1 MYQQMSTAALDIITS
16 LTFISYIGI
25 GSKINVKS
33 NTVVEA
39 ESHIGSVMRYISGES
54 RRHTVQ
60 YINDVIT
67 KAIDLAS
74 KEDENS
80 RVSIMD
86 SMRKCIE
93 GINNLMITYEKDR
106 YIVAK
111 LTSEILRIE
120 HFVRQVT
127 EHNANIR

>member
-1 MYQQMSTAALDIITS
+1 MSTAALDIITS
-16 LTFISYIGI
+16 LTFISYIGA
-25 GSKINVKS
+25 GYKINVKS

-39 ESHIGSVMRYISGES
+39 ESHTGSLLRYVCGES
-54 RRHTVQ
+54 RKHTVQ
-60 YINDVIT
+60 YINDIIT

-80 RVSIMD
+80 RFSIVEAMRR
-86 SMRKCIE
+86 SME

-120 HFVRQVT
+120 HFIRQIAVY
-127 EHNANIR
+127 NDSKR

>member
-1 MYQQMSTAALDIITS
+1 MSTAALDIITS

>member
-1 MYQQMSTAALDIITS
+1 MSTAALDIITS
-16 LTFISYIGI
+16 LTFISYISVGY
-25 GSKINVKS
+25 KINVKS

-39 ESHIGSVMRYISGES
+39 ESHKGSFMRYVYGES
-54 RRHTVQ
+54 RKHTVQ

-80 RVSIMD
+80 RYSIME
-86 SMRKCIE
+86 SMRKSVE

-127 EHNANIR
+127 EHNANI

>member
-1 MYQQMSTAALDIITS
+1 MSTAALDIITS
-16 LTFISYIGI
+16 LTFISYIGA
-25 GSKINVKS
+25 GYKINVKS

-39 ESHIGSVMRYISGES
+39 ESHTGSLIRYVCGES
-54 RRHTVQ
+54 RKHTVQ
-60 YINDVIT
+60 YINDIIT

-80 RVSIMD
+80 RFSIVEAMRR
-86 SMRKCIE
+86 SME

-120 HFVRQVT
+120 HFIRQIAVY
-127 EHNANIR
+127 NDSKR

>member
-1 MYQQMSTAALDIITS
+1 MSTAALDIITS
-16 LTFISYIGI
+16 LTFISYIGA
-25 GSKINVKS
+25 GYKINVKS

-39 ESHIGSVMRYISGES
+39 ESHTGSLLRYVCGES
-54 RRHTVQ
+54 RKHTVQ
-60 YINDVIT
+60 YINDIIT

-80 RVSIMD
+80 RFSIVEAMRR
-86 SMRKCIE
+86 SME
-93 GINNLMITYEKDR
+93 GINNLMITYEKDK

-120 HFVRQVT
+120 HFIRQIVG
-127 EHNANIR
+127 HDDSKR

>member
-1 MYQQMSTAALDIITS
+1 MSTAALDIITS
-16 LTFISYIGI
+16 LTFISYIGA
-25 GSKINVKS
+25 GYKINVKS

-39 ESHIGSVMRYISGES
+39 ESHTGSLLRYVCGES
-54 RRHTVQ
+54 RKHTVQ
-60 YINDVIT
+60 YINDIIT

-80 RVSIMD
+80 RFSIVEAMRR
-86 SMRKCIE
+86 SME

-120 HFVRQVT
+120 HFIRQIVG
-127 EHNANIR
+127 HDDSKR